1 MPAVY
6 AWEQFFHTFPPP
18 KGRGSLP
25 VGRGEGETQ
34 REKSGKMP
42 LIDCHAH
49 LEELEDLSES
59 LDEAKAAGV
68 RGIIAVGMDVESN
81 KKVLRITEEN
91 SEFVYPALG
100 YHPWV
105 IREEEIETNLSF
117 VRDHAGEGV
126 ALGEIGLDYKI
137 KVKKELQW
145 KVFGELLDIA
155 LQSNKPVII
164 HCRYSHHR
172 AFEMV
177 REREIKRAVFHWYSG
192 PLSLLDEILEM
203 GHFISATPALVYS
216 PPHQAAIKRAPI
228 ERILLETD
236 TPVSYQGRES
246 RPKDVRITLKEVGRL
261 KGLDPSVVAE
271 QTTENASTFFK
282 IPF

>member
-1 MPAVY
+1 
-6 AWEQFFHTFPPP
+6 
-18 KGRGSLP
+18 
-25 VGRGEGETQ
+25 
-34 REKSGKMP
+34 MP

-59 LDEAKAAGV
+59 LGEAKAAGV
-68 RGIIAVGMDVESN
+68 RGIIAVGMDIESN
-81 KKVLRITEEN
+81 RKVLHIANEN
-91 SEFVYPALG
+91 MGYVYPALG
-100 YHPWV
+100 YHPWK
-105 IREEEIETNLSF
+105 IKGEEVEANLSF
-117 VRDHAGEGV
+117 IRDRVGEGL

-177 REREIKRAVFHWYSG
+177 RERRIKRAVFHWYSG

-246 RPKDVRITLKEVGRL
+246 RPKDVRITLKEVSRL

>member
-1 MPAVY
+1 MAENYLLVD
-6 AWEQFFHTFPPP
+6 A
-18 KGRGSLP
+18 
-25 VGRGEGETQ
+25 
-34 REKSGKMP
+34 
-42 LIDCHAH
+42 HAH
-49 LEELEDLSES
+49 LNELTDLSES
-59 LDEAKAAGV
+59 LQEARGAAV
-68 RGIIAVGMDVESN
+68 RGIIAVGMDIESN
-81 KKVLRITEEN
+81 KKILKIAEANTQY
-91 SEFVYPALG
+91 VYPALG

-105 IREEEIETNLSF
+105 IREEEIETNLSLI
-117 VRDHAGEGV
+117 RNHIEQGV

-172 AFEMV
+172 AFEMA

-192 PLSLLDEILEM
+192 PLGLLDEILEM
-203 GHFISATPALVYS
+203 GLFISATPALVYS
-216 PPHQAAIKRAPI
+216 PPHQAAIKQAPI

-246 RPKDVRITLKEVGRL
+246 RPKDVRITLREVGRL

-271 QTTENASTFFK
+271 QTTKNASTFFK
-282 IPF
+282 IPFRSSISC

>member
-1 MPAVY
+1 MEGCSAG
-6 AWEQFFHTFPPP
+6 ATILCP
-18 KGRGSLP
+18 KTRARDHDLLL
-25 VGRGEGETQ
+25 R
-34 REKSGKMP
+34 RDEKRKMNKVP
-42 LIDCHAH
+42 LIDGHAH

-59 LDEAKAAGV
+59 LHEAMAAGV
-68 RGIIAVGMDVESN
+68 RGIIAVGMDIESN
-81 KKVLRITEEN
+81 RKVRHIAKEN
-91 SEFVYPALG
+91 KGYVYPALG
-100 YHPWV
+100 YHPWK
-105 IREEEIETNLSF
+105 IREEEVEANLSF
-117 VRDHAGEGV
+117 IRDRVGEGL
-126 ALGEIGLDYKI
+126 ALGEIGLDYRI

-155 LQSNKPVII
+155 LESNKPVII
-164 HCRYSHHR
+164 HCRYSHRR

-177 REREIKRAVFHWYSG
+177 REREIKQAVFHWYSG
-192 PLSLLDEILEM
+192 PIGLLDEILKT
-203 GHFISATPALVYS
+203 GYFISATPALVYS

-246 RPKDVRITLKEVGRL
+246 RPKDVRITLKEVARL

-271 QTTENASTFFK
+271 QTTENASRFFK

>member
-1 MPAVY
+1 MAENYLLVD
-6 AWEQFFHTFPPP
+6 A
-18 KGRGSLP
+18 
-25 VGRGEGETQ
+25 
-34 REKSGKMP
+34 
-42 LIDCHAH
+42 HAH
-49 LEELEDLSES
+49 LNELTDLSES
-59 LDEAKAAGV
+59 LQEARAADV
-68 RGIIAVGMDVESN
+68 RGIIGVGMDIESN
-81 KKVLRITEEN
+81 QKVLNIAKEN
-91 SEFVYPALG
+91 KGYVYPALG

-105 IREEEIETNLSF
+105 IREEEMETNLSF

-145 KVFGELLDIA
+145 KVFEELLDIA

-172 AFEMV
+172 AFEMA
-177 REREIKRAVFHWYSG
+177 RERGVKRGVFHWYSG
-192 PLSLLDEILEM
+192 PLGLLDEILEM

-236 TPVSYQGRES
+236 TPVSYQGKES
-246 RPKDVRITLKEVGRL
+246 RPKNVRITLKEVSRL